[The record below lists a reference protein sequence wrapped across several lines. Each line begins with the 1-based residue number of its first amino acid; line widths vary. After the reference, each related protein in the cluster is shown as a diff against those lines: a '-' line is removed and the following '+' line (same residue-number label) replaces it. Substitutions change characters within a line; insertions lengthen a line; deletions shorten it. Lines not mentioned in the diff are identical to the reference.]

1 MALKDVIWLFVKGIF
16 RNRLS
21 AVGATINLIVTPI
34 LLTVAILDMQGL
46 IKSPSIRFFTYG
58 ILGPILILGLMLVAI
73 GIFFGKKSLFGFG
86 HLQQQWRH
94 HGLRIAREM
103 FLIVAILSVVNLVV
117 MAVVF
122 YAGYH
127 FTESPDFCG
136 LLCHKV
142 MEPEYVSYLHSPH
155 SRIRC
160 PECHVG
166 PGARWFVKSKVEGL
180 KEVYHLLTNTYPRP
194 IPTPLENLRPARAIC
209 EECHRPEF
217 FYGDSLHIK
226 EKFSPDEAST
236 PYFTVMLMRVGGGE
250 FRGMKPHGIHWHVA
264 PENRITYRCKDR
276 ERREIVEVIVHR
288 PEGDIVYRRK
298 GKEVKG
304 CTRVMDCLDCH
315 NRPTHVFYPPEEAV
329 DHLISIGEIP
339 RDLPY
344 VKKVAVQ
351 IITADY
357 PSREEAKRAIEAK
370 MRKWY
375 EERYPDLVKEK
386 PQLLEKAIAGA
397 QRAYLDNVF
406 PRMKVSWNTYTNFLG
421 HEGCFRCHDDELA
434 TPDGKT
440 LSMDCELC
448 HYILAEEE
456 KAPEILDQ
464 LYPRD

>member
-1 MALKDVIWLFVKGIF
+1 
-16 RNRLS
+16 
-21 AVGATINLIVTPI
+21 
-34 LLTVAILDMQGL
+34 
-46 IKSPSIRFFTYG
+46 
-58 ILGPILILGLMLVAI
+58 
-73 GIFFGKKSLFGFG
+73 
-86 HLQQQWRH
+86 
-94 HGLRIAREM
+94 
-103 FLIVAILSVVNLVV
+103 
-117 MAVVF
+117 
-122 YAGYH
+122 
-127 FTESPDFCG
+127 
-136 LLCHKV
+136 
-142 MEPEYVSYLHSPH
+142 
-155 SRIRC
+155 
-160 PECHVG
+160 
-166 PGARWFVKSKVEGL
+166 
-180 KEVYHLLTNTYPRP
+180 
-194 IPTPLENLRPARAIC
+194 
-209 EECHRPEF
+209 
-217 FYGDSLHIK
+217 
-226 EKFSPDEAST
+226 
-236 PYFTVMLMRVGGGE
+236 
-250 FRGMKPHGIHWHVA
+250 
-264 PENRITYRCKDR
+264 
-276 ERREIVEVIVHR
+276 
-288 PEGDIVYRRK
+288 
-298 GKEVKG
+298 
-304 CTRVMDCLDCH
+304 
-315 NRPTHVFYPPEEAV
+315 V